1 MSRERY
7 YPTDDSPFPM
17 EEGPA
22 GRHAAFDVPV
32 VVCPRR
38 ARVPHV
44 GCSTAGETHYSIPSG
59 AFQIGGHT
67 WALDCSFNRQ
77 GHLVSIFLEL
87 LTPYIAQDLV
97 VAKAGLKIEDPLGR
111 LPAIE
116 WRSEEAHT
124 FTIWSG
130 DGSGSEQTGGR
141 SWKLSVP
148 EEFRGNESRYVQD
161 DRLTILCTVEVLQEE
176 HNSTIADDIHKL
188 LFLPSEPDQKYSESE
203 RTRHACML
211 PDVTFVVEQTEIPAH
226 RLVLAM
232 RSPVFAAEL
241 LGDMR
246 ESTARRVRVDDMRAS
261 TFRAMIRFIYT
272 DELPIKAI
280 RNDASQR
287 ACKDKCAAKRRV
299 AMACDLLAAADRYDL
314 EKLRLMC
321 EEVLYESMDAAS
333 VVPTL
338 LVAHGRYNCRQL
350 EASCIEY
357 LASEAAVRATDE
369 YKQLEEGCKSLV
381 VEAMNKVG
389 TRKLAG
395 SSSSLDIASNPRRAK
410 KMSVSTYNTSKVVSG
425 THEMRIPNFSSQHGV
440 GRTIYSN
447 TFQIDGCDW
456 KLVVDPG
463 LRTEGCICVFA
474 HLLTDPGIAGVR
486 AYVCFRMSD
495 PNGKSAPTQGELQT
509 IFTRKAPSK
518 GYNFTDTKYAEQH
531 YLAHDG
537 SLTIHCNI
545 IVTNK
550 TCCVATGTASS
561 GVGDTTLAPTPD
573 IARHLEELLAS
584 QKGSDVTFLV
594 ENREIRA
601 HKLLIAARS
610 PVLYEMVV
618 GVANM
623 EAVVPVDDMKSA
635 VFEAV
640 LHFIYTGELPPMED
654 LALISTSSIAE
665 DISFAMQELA
675 LAGSFA
681 EDGGVLIVGD
691 IMAAACRFSLDTMK
705 AKCETLLAESIKK
718 ESARSTLRLARHH
731 GCSKLENYCDQ
742 FVSSPYVAHYR
753 ARAERDML
761 ERIFSSYSREKNSGL

>member
-1 MSRERY
+1 MTRRCPWKKGRPAAP
-7 YPTDDSPFPM
+7 PTPP
-17 EEGPA
+17 PA
-22 GRHAAFDVPV
+22 SSFVRGEHEFRV
-32 VVCPRR
+32 V
-38 ARVPHV
+38 
-44 GCSTAGETHYSIPSG
+44 GYSTAGETHYSILSG
-59 AFQIGGHT
+59 AFQVGGHT
-67 WALDCSFNRQ
+67 WALDCSFDTE
-77 GHLVSIFLEL
+77 GHLASVFLEL
-87 LTPYIAQDLV
+87 LTPYITQDFV
-97 VAKAGLKIEDPLGR
+97 VAKAGLRIEDPLGQ
-111 LPAIE
+111 LPAAE
-116 WRSEEAHT
+116 WHNEEAHT

-130 DGSGSEQTGGR
+130 EDGHLSQTGSR

-148 EEFRGNESRYVQD
+148 DEFRGNESLYVQD
-161 DRLTILCTVEVLQEE
+161 DRLTIVCTLDVLHGEE
-176 HNSTIADDIHKL
+176 DNSTIADDVQKL
-188 LFLPSEPDQKYSESE
+188 LFLPSEPELKSESD
-203 RTRHACML
+203 RSRHTCML
-211 PDVTFVVEQTEIPAH
+211 PDLTFLVEQTEIQAH

-241 LGDMR
+241 MGDMR
-246 ESTARRVRVDDMRAS
+246 ESTTRRVRVDDMRAS

-272 DELPIKAI
+272 DKLPIKAKT
-280 RNDASQR
+280 DDGEASGSQR

-321 EEVLYESMDAAS
+321 EEVLYESMDVAS
-333 VVPTL
+333 VLPTL

-369 YKQLEEGCKSLV
+369 YKQLEESCKSLV

-425 THEMRIPNFSSQHGV
+425 THEMMIPNFSSQHGV

-463 LRTEGCICVFA
+463 LRTEGRICVFA

-509 IFTRKAPSK
+509 IFTRKEPSK
-518 GYNFTDTKYAEQH
+518 GYNFTGTKYAEQH

-561 GVGDTTLAPTPD
+561 GVGDMTLAPTHD

-601 HKLLIAARS
+601 HKLVIAARS

-623 EAVVPVDDMKSA
+623 EAIVPVDDMKSA

-640 LHFIYTGELPPMED
+640 LHFIYTGEVPPMED
-654 LALISTSSIAE
+654 LALISTSSSAE

-681 EDGGVLIVGD
+681 VDGGVLIVGD

-718 ESARSTLRLARHH
+718 ESARSTLRLARHY
-731 GCSKLENYCDQ
+731 GCSKLEGYCDQ
-742 FVSSPYVAHYR
+742 FASSPYVAHYR